1 MAKLCVNID
10 HVTTVRQARMVDY
23 PDPVAAALMA
33 EDAGCTGITVHL
45 REDRRHIQDN
55 DVYRLRNLITTK
67 LNLEMAAVPAIVEV
81 ARDVEP
87 DQVTLVPER
96 RQEITTEGGLNVI
109 RGKKKLGKIIR
120 MFQDMDIP
128 VSLFVDPEKDQI
140 KAAVELGANSI
151 ELNTGSYS
159 EAKSKKEKNAE
170 LSKIKK
176 AAKLSEQLSIITHAG
191 HGLNL
196 DNVIPVA
203 AINSILELNIGH
215 SIVARAVMVGMKN
228 AVKEMIKALEL
239 ARSAI

>member
-109 RGKKKLGKIIR
+109 RGKKSWGKL
-120 MFQDMDIP
+120 
-128 VSLFVDPEKDQI
+128 
-140 KAAVELGANSI
+140 
-151 ELNTGSYS
+151 
-159 EAKSKKEKNAE
+159 
-170 LSKIKK
+170 
-176 AAKLSEQLSIITHAG
+176 
-191 HGLNL
+191 
-196 DNVIPVA
+196 
-203 AINSILELNIGH
+203 
-215 SIVARAVMVGMKN
+215 
-228 AVKEMIKALEL
+228 
-239 ARSAI
+239 